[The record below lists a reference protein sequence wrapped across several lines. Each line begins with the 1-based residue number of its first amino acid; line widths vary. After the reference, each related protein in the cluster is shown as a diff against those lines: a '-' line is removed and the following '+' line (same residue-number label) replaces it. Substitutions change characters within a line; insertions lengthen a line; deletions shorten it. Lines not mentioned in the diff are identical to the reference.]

1 MRVRSR
7 LFGASRACELQLRGA
22 DEQDVCDG
30 ELFRVRQCQEGAG
43 RPHGLKPR
51 RRTVIIRTKDGELR
65 TVELGPNAQ
74 LSQLKVGDKV
84 NATYYENIII
94 RKKPAGEADVDTLEA
109 SAKRGAGKAGGTI
122 GLQQAITATITA
134 VDMNVPSISLS
145 GPRGWSYSSKVQD
158 KKALEQVKIGDKVDI
173 TWTEA
178 ILVSVTAAKK

>member
-1 MRVRSR
+1 MSR
-7 LFGASRACELQLRGA
+7 IAVITVCGMLALGVATRAQAQVKVIPGDKETVSA
-22 DEQDVCDG
+22 TIEAI
-30 ELFRVRQCQEGAG
+30 ESSS
-43 RPHGLKPR
+43 
-51 RRTVIIRTKDGELR
+51 RTVIIRTKDGELR

-122 GLQQAITATITA
+122 GVQQAITATITA
-134 VDMNVPSISLS
+134 IDMNVPSISLQ

-158 KKALEQVKIGDKVDI
+158 KKALEQVKVGDKVDI
-173 TWTEA
+173 TWTQA
-178 ILVSVTAAKK
+178 ILVGVTAAK